1 MNWSSQLDCNILE
14 VRIRKE
20 ICLGW
25 TSKDWKMVCN
35 VLVFSSEHEKSLSGW
50 KYDST
55 CEWLI
60 HSKGNVRY
68 SVQSINIEQ
77 RAKPQYLG
85 MHVKNGK
92 QDKLYGAH
100 QIRPWQDVTSCHFTV
115 FSSLEPDSMLP
126 KREDPGQ
133 TLRIYHCL
141 FFSGN
146 CLFDIAHF
154 ACCTQTDS
162 LLPTREDMSQ
172 TSHIGRE
179 SADSALEYR
188 GWRWVGMVIKIS
200 RDARRQEAGEGE
212 RLEDVRVRIVSVSRL
227 LRYRLNYSSKPLA
240 DLLRS
245 RRMGDVT

>member
-1 MNWSSQLDCNILE
+1 
-14 VRIRKE
+14 
-20 ICLGW
+20 
-25 TSKDWKMVCN
+25 
-35 VLVFSSEHEKSLSGW
+35 
-50 KYDST
+50 
-55 CEWLI
+55 
-60 HSKGNVRY
+60 
-68 SVQSINIEQ
+68 
-77 RAKPQYLG
+77 
-85 MHVKNGK
+85 MHVIEKWKTRQTIWCPPNK
-92 QDKLYGAH
+92 TLARRYKL
-100 QIRPWQDVTSCHFTV
+100 PFDF

-126 KREDPGQ
+126 KREDPGH
-133 TLRIYHCL
+133 TLRIYHYL

-154 ACCTQTDS
+154 ACWTQTDS

-212 RLEDVRVRIVSVSRL
+212 RLEDVRVRIGSVSRL

-240 DLLRS
+240 DLLRW

>member
-1 MNWSSQLDCNILE
+1 
-14 VRIRKE
+14 
-20 ICLGW
+20 
-25 TSKDWKMVCN
+25 MVCN

-68 SVQSINIEQ
+68 SVQPINIEQ
-77 RAKPQYLG
+77 RGKPRYLG
-85 MHVKNGK
+85 MHVIEKWKTRQTIWCPPNK
-92 QDKLYGAH
+92 TLARRYKLPFD
-100 QIRPWQDVTSCHFTV
+100 RFFLT
-115 FSSLEPDSMLP
+115 EPDSMLP

-133 TLRIYHCL
+133 TLLIYHCL
-141 FFSGN
+141 FFSAH
-146 CLFDIAHF
+146 CLLDIAHF
-154 ACCTQTDS
+154 VCWKQHQTDS

-240 DLLRS
+240 DLLRW